1 MATQVEKPKH
11 CTLLIHLDS
20 TEPPQVHNIKKDL
33 EEGTT
38 EQKIAALKKTIL
50 LMINGEQFP
59 QLLMPIIRFVM
70 TSKDHTIKKLLLL
83 YWEIV
88 DKKSADGKLLSEM
101 ILVCNALLSDLNH
114 SNEYIRG
121 STLRFLCKLR
131 EPELLDPLIES
142 VKNNLEH
149 RHSYP
154 RRNAVLAIYS
164 IFKSFPHLIPDA
176 PDVILEFLKQ
186 ESDPSCK
193 RNAFIMLFNSDQDKA
208 VAYLSTILD
217 QAAAFGELLQLIIVE
232 TIRKVC
238 RTTPT
243 ERSKY
248 MRCIFTLLGSTSP
261 AVQYESAITLVTLST
276 APTAIKAS
284 AQTFINLLVKESDNN
299 VKMIVLD
306 RLLDIKKKYSKIL
319 QELIMDV
326 LRALSSP
333 HKDIRR
339 KTLDIALDLVSPQ
352 NINEVVLLFKKEIQR
367 TQSEEFE
374 QKTGDYRQMLIEAI
388 HYCAVKFPDVASS
401 SVHLLMDFLGD
412 PNPQSA
418 IDVIAFARDVVQT
431 YPELRESIVRK
442 LLESLFQIQSP
453 KVYRAALWIV
463 GEYSESMTD
472 IEFAFSTLKDSLGEP
487 KFSELE
493 KDRGIEESENL
504 STPNLQIEKG
514 PVVLPDGTY
523 KTISAM
529 ETKSSSISNKA
540 TLRSMI
546 LAGDYFLASVLSTTM
561 MKLVLK
567 AFSSVLSTSHKQTL
581 HALVLLYLTSF
592 LRLGKSGIAPPID
605 EDSFERISLCI
616 KILCFKDDVTRDVY
630 VSKCRESFASML
642 ENKIELAKKRE
653 EKSEDFRVQVDD
665 LIKIGQLR
673 EGRKYGVSNIEDE
686 DELNLEKATG
696 FFESQTDLMGR
707 LNRIVQ
713 LTGFSDPIY
722 AEAFVNVHE
731 YDIVLDVVIVNQ
743 TSDTLQNLSLELATL
758 GDLKL
763 CERPQTYTLAPYG
776 TLEIKANIKVS
787 STETAIIFGSLVYD
801 VAGASSDI
809 KPCIVLNE
817 IHIDI
822 IEMISPAHCDDFAFR
837 SMWAEFEWEN
847 KVAVNTNFK
856 DLNEYLKHITKSTNM
871 LCLTPSSSLD
881 GECGFLAANLYAKS
895 VFGEDALANVSIEKQ
910 AENKIGGFIRIRSK
924 TQGIAL
930 SLGEKITQN
939 QKIST

>member
-1 MATQVEKPKH
+1 
-11 CTLLIHLDS
+11 
-20 TEPPQVHNIKKDL
+20 
-33 EEGTT
+33 
-38 EQKIAALKKTIL
+38 
-50 LMINGEQFP
+50 
-59 QLLMPIIRFVM
+59 
-70 TSKDHTIKKLLLL
+70 
-83 YWEIV
+83 
-88 DKKSADGKLLSEM
+88 
-101 ILVCNALLSDLNH
+101 
-114 SNEYIRG
+114 
-121 STLRFLCKLR
+121 
-131 EPELLDPLIES
+131 
-142 VKNNLEH
+142 
-149 RHSYP
+149 
-154 RRNAVLAIYS
+154 
-164 IFKSFPHLIPDA
+164 
-176 PDVILEFLKQ
+176 
-186 ESDPSCK
+186 
-193 RNAFIMLFNSDQDKA
+193 
-208 VAYLSTILD
+208 
-217 QAAAFGELLQLIIVE
+217 
-232 TIRKVC
+232 
-238 RTTPT
+238 
-243 ERSKY
+243 
-248 MRCIFTLLGSTSP
+248 
-261 AVQYESAITLVTLST
+261 
-276 APTAIKAS
+276 
-284 AQTFINLLVKESDNN
+284 
-299 VKMIVLD
+299 
-306 RLLDIKKKYSKIL
+306 
-319 QELIMDV
+319 
-326 LRALSSP
+326 
-333 HKDIRR
+333 
-339 KTLDIALDLVSPQ
+339 
-352 NINEVVLLFKKEIQR
+352 
-367 TQSEEFE
+367 
-374 QKTGDYRQMLIEAI
+374 
-388 HYCAVKFPDVASS
+388 
-401 SVHLLMDFLGD
+401 MDFLGD